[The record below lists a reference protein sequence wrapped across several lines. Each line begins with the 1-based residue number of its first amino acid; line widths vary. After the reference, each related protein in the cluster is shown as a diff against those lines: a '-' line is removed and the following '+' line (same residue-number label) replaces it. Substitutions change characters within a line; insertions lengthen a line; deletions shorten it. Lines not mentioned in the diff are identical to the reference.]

1 MLVIYKCFYMCVL
14 IYIFGHPRDVILA
27 LKLRFLTTNDV
38 FLPPN
43 L

>member
-1 MLVIYKCFYMCVL
+1 MLIIYKCLYMRVL

-27 LKLRFLTTNDV
+27 LKLTTNDV